1 MFRLPPPSAPARLL
15 LAAGVFLV
23 GEATGFALPR
33 LADAWAGV
41 AGILATILLAAYGW
55 RVRHLG
61 WGVLLGAGLL
71 LAFRTDVRRMEVLV
85 APTNGSAPRVLR
97 VEGPVTLRT
106 GRNGGRHAEFPS
118 SAAPLPLRVVLPVP
132 DGEPP
137 PQAGERW
144 EVRGRIA
151 HGPDGRSRFA
161 RHTLFVRSPAHARR
175 LPAAAG
181 DVARRNWHR
190 LGEGLA
196 RTLGLGLGWCG
207 ELAGLN
213 RAILLGRREEIDPA
227 RRRTFVDAGTIHV
240 FAISGLHV
248 MVLAWFLDALLL
260 RLDLPHGLRGLV
272 SLPPLWAYV
281 VLTGAHPSAVR
292 AALMASLCLA
302 ATAFGRRPDAR
313 CAWALTAFLVY
324 GLHPERLFDVGCA
337 FSFAV
342 MLGIVLWLDLTDR
355 TELHV
360 LDGHPGLRRH
370 AGDFAFSFAAWAAGV
385 PIAAHVFGRVTPGGL
400 LANFVVIK
408 CAKPLVQLAAGA
420 LAAGGF
426 CAPLAALLNN
436 AAAVF
441 TWAMVVVSERVAAL
455 PGSTFEVRP
464 WSLAACAAWYAGYGA
479 VLLLLGRILPGWGR
493 VAKRWWK

>member
-15 LAAGVFLV
+15 LAAGVFLA
-23 GEATGFALPR
+23 GEVAGFALPR

-41 AGILATILLAAYGW
+41 AGFLLTALLAAYGW
-55 RVRHLG
+55 GVRHVG
-61 WGVLLGAGLL
+61 WGVLLGTGLL
-71 LAFRTDVRRMEVLV
+71 LAFRTDVRRTEVLV
-85 APTNGSAPRVLR
+85 APGAGGAPRALR
-97 VEGPVTLRT
+97 VEGPVTLRA
-106 GRNGGRHAEFPS
+106 GRNGGRYAEFPS
-118 SAAPLPLRVVLPVP
+118 CASPLPLKVVLPVP
-132 DGEPP
+132 DGAPP
-137 PQAGERW
+137 PRTGECW

-151 HGPDGRSRFA
+151 HGPDGRNRFA

-175 LPAAAG
+175 LPESDG
-181 DVARRNWHR
+181 DVARRCWER

-196 RTLGLGLGWCG
+196 RTLGLGLDWCA

-260 RLDLPHGLRGLV
+260 RLELPHGLRGLV

-324 GLHPERLFDVGCA
+324 GLHPERIFDVGCA

-342 MLGIVLWLDLTDR
+342 MLGIVLWLDLAGR

-360 LDGHPGLRRH
+360 LDGHPNLRRN
-370 AGDFAFSFAAWAAGV
+370 AGDFALSFAAWAAGV

-400 LANFVVIK
+400 LANFIVVR

-436 AAAVF
+436 AATVF
-441 TWAMVVVSERVAAL
+441 TWAMVFVSERVAAL

-464 WSLAACAAWYAGYGA
+464 WSFMACVAWYAGYGA
-479 VLLLLGRILPGWGR
+479 VLLLLGWILPGRGR